1 MKRRR
6 NYSYAA
12 GGRGGVSTS
21 NTREPTT
28 FPITLPA
35 QDSSVSPQQ
44 PVSMANGAAEEE
56 RARPSLWATFSP
68 GCFCVTLNEAA
79 AVIALAREE
88 SCLFPL

>member
-12 GGRGGVSTS
+12 GGRGRVSTS

-28 FPITLPA
+28 LLA
-35 QDSSVSPQQ
+35 QDWSVSPQQ
-44 PVSMANGAAEEE
+44 PISMANGAAEEE